1 MERCQILRL
10 AAGACSSMRVFSKD
24 MRKSGTARIAKSS
37 LSETMAFA
45 PLRLNDAKGWTNG
58 TEHNNNNPDG
68 YGLFCSVHDCLHL
81 EDEMTHILTFII
93 GGVFGVFLMCIV
105 VSGSE

>member
-1 MERCQILRL
+1 
-10 AAGACSSMRVFSKD
+10 
-24 MRKSGTARIAKSS
+24 
-37 LSETMAFA
+37 MAFA

-58 TEHNNNNPDG
+58 TCNNGNNPDG
-68 YGLFCSVHDCLHL
+68 YGLFCRGHDCIHL

-93 GGVFGVFLMCIV
+93 GGVFGIILMCIV

>member
-1 MERCQILRL
+1 MNG
-10 AAGACSSMRVFSKD
+10 AG
-24 MRKSGTARIAKSS
+24 
-37 LSETMAFA
+37 
-45 PLRLNDAKGWTNG
+45 
-58 TEHNNNNPDG
+58 NNNDYPNS
-68 YGLFCSVHDCLHL
+68 YGLFCGVHDCIHL